1 MLVEDQV
8 GHKAVACWTTTLHL
22 MIKVFRF
29 HSLPKKGTHIHRVHH
44 VASLSPIEPN
54 SLAGHGVQL
63 KFRKPE
69 QLKDLV
75 EYPI

>member
-1 MLVEDQV
+1 MLDNDFAPDD
-8 GHKAVACWTTTLHL
+8 K
-22 MIKVFRF
+22 
-29 HSLPKKGTHIHRVHH
+29 SLSFSLFSKKKGTHIHGVHH

-69 QLKDLV
+69 QLRDLV